1 MVRMIPGDYKKK
13 TNFSEKKIFNA
24 LQGTGDRPDW
34 IALHS
39 LKIAHNDFALQGEN
53 DFTVMIPG
61 QGIVVIEVK
70 NAKSIDYK
78 DGEWHLEGVPSP
90 SKDPL
95 EQADR
100 SRANIRSYLRK
111 FDDVDDIPMARLLW
125 FPSIGR
131 HQLDARRDSS
141 MQFHEWEMAWLDDV
155 AQPTQLLEKVLSN
168 FMRDYG
174 SIPGMSFDPADFT
187 AERATRLADE
197 LFGAMHAEQTPE
209 DRRRDRKAHSQDM
222 LDEQLTYLDLVE
234 TNEHIYFDGAAG
246 TGKSFMLTESAKR
259 LAKQGKRV
267 LVTCWNLMMAEELG
281 LYAGHPQISAKN
293 FNQVMLDITGK
304 KNPAC
309 ADSTWYKHDLPK
321 LALKALADKPSLTE
335 FDAVCVD
342 EFQDIAETP
351 ELMQVLFALVKGGT
365 SRASRIVLA
374 GDKNQQ
380 IMAEGEK
387 VDPFER
393 AKELIPDLMRV
404 RLRTNCRNAT
414 KLGREIKRMTGLP
427 AETEL
432 YRIGEDVRSGAASV
446 RVSDAKQAQ
455 ALRMTLEE
463 LLKEYAPS
471 EIRVLSPF
479 ATQSMAYRIMH
490 TESQSADERWLKKH
504 LYLPGQP
511 GQIRWRSIA
520 KFKGLESDVVVITDV
535 NDDAAEFIT
544 STGKELNEVLY
555 VGMTRARYQ
564 AVVIGSRAPR
574 L

>member
-1 MVRMIPGDYKKK
+1 MIPGDYKKK
-13 TNFSEKKIFNA
+13 TNFGEKKIFNA
-24 LQGTGDRPDW
+24 LQGVGDRPDW

-39 LKIAHNDFALQGEN
+39 LKLAHNDFALQGEN

-78 DGEWHLEGVPSP
+78 DGEWRLEGVPSP

-100 SRANIRSYLRK
+100 SRANIRTYLRR

-131 HQLDARRDSS
+131 YQLNAKRDAS
-141 MQFHEWEMAWLDDV
+141 MQFHEWEMAWQDDV

-168 FMRDYG
+168 FMREYG
-174 SIPGMSFDPADFT
+174 SIPGMNLDPAAFT
-187 AERATRLADE
+187 AERATTLADQ
-197 LFGAMHAEQTPE
+197 LFGAMHVEQTAE
-209 DRRRDRKAHSQDM
+209 DRRRDRRVLEQEM
-222 LDEQLTYLDLVE
+222 LTEQLTYLDLVD

-246 TGKSFMLTESAKR
+246 TGKSFLLTESAKR
-259 LAKQGKRV
+259 LARQGKRV
-267 LVTCWNLMMAEELG
+267 LVTCWNYMMADELA
-281 LYAGHPQISAKN
+281 LYASIPNVVVKN

-304 KNPAC
+304 KNPDG
-309 ADSTWYKHDLPK
+309 ADSVWYKHDLPK
-321 LALKALADKPSLTE
+321 LALKAIKAKTSLAE
-335 FDAVCVD
+335 FEAICVD

-351 ELMQVLFALVKGGT
+351 ELMEVLFALVKGGA
-365 SRASRIVLA
+365 SRSSRIVLA

-380 IMAEGEK
+380 IMAEGQK

-414 KLGREIKRMTGLP
+414 KLGRDIKRMTGLP
-427 AETEL
+427 VEDEL
-432 YRIGEDVRSGAASV
+432 YRIGEDVRSGAASFQ
-446 RVSDAKQAQ
+446 VSDAKQAK

-463 LLKEYAPS
+463 LLKEYSPN

-479 ATQSMAYRIMH
+479 ATQSLAYRIMH
-490 TESQSADERWLKKH
+490 TESKSADERWLKQH
-504 LYLPGQP
+504 LRLAGQP

-520 KFKGLESDVVVITDV
+520 KFKGLESDVVVLTDI
-535 NDDAAEFIT
+535 NDDAAEFAE
-544 STGKELNEVLY
+544 STGRSLTELLY

-564 AVVIGSRAPR
+564 AVVIGSRAPK